1 VVELDQIMSRKDFT
15 LNDGKNEATRAAT
28 FLPEPERR
36 KRYYTLISVD
46 DHIVEPP
53 NMFQGRMPDKFV
65 DRAPRVVESDGAE
78 TWLYDGDLLPNV
90 GFNAVVGRPLSEY
103 SFEPARFD
111 QMRAGAW
118 DVDKRVHDMNLNGV
132 YASVNFP
139 SFLAGFAGQRLQ
151 LNRDP
156 DLALAAVRAWNS
168 FYLEEWTGRYPE
180 RFIPVQLPWLTDP
193 HFAAEEIYRNAE
205 LGFKGV
211 SFSEGPD
218 KLGLPSVHT
227 DYWDPFLR
235 ACEETETVICLH
247 FGSSGTSPMPSPDAP
262 PETMSALFG
271 MNVSAAVDWL
281 YSRIPVRF
289 PQIKLCLSEGG
300 VGWVPPLLDRLD
312 HMLKYQGAFATW
324 QGVELTPSEVFT
336 RNFWVCAIDEPS
348 AMLTRERTGVENI
361 LLESDYP
368 HADSTWPDTQET
380 VRKSLKDLSAEDVE
394 RISWR
399 NASELFRH
407 PVPVE
412 VQRDPDAF

>member
-1 VVELDQIMSRKDFT
+1 
-15 LNDGKNEATRAAT
+15 
-28 FLPEPERR
+28 
-36 KRYYTLISVD
+36 
-46 DHIVEPP
+46 
-53 NMFQGRMPDKFV
+53 
-65 DRAPRVVESDGAE
+65 
-78 TWLYDGDLLPNV
+78 LPNV
-90 GFNAVVGRPLSEY
+90 GFNAVVGKPLSEY
-103 SFEPARFD
+103 SNEPSRFD

-118 DVDKRVHDMNLNGV
+118 DVDMRVHDMNLNGV

-151 LNRDP
+151 LKHDP
-156 DLALAAVRAWNS
+156 ELGLAAIRAWNS
-168 FYLEEWTGRYPE
+168 FYLEEWVGMYPD
-180 RFIPVQLPWLTDP
+180 RFIPVQLPWLSDP
-193 HFAAEEIYRNAE
+193 QLAAAEIHRNAE

-218 KLGLPSVHT
+218 KLGLPSLHT

-235 ACEETETVICLH
+235 ACQETETVLCLH

-289 PQIKLCLSEGG
+289 PQIKICLSEGG

-312 HMLKYQGAFATW
+312 HMLKYQKAFATW
-324 QGVELTPSEVFT
+324 QGVELTPTEVFK

-348 AMLTRERTGVENI
+348 AMLTRERTGVDHI

-368 HADSTWPDTQET
+368 HADSTWPDTQEV
-380 VRKSLKDLSAEDVE
+380 VRKSLKDLSPVE
-394 RISWR
+394 VEKISWR

-407 PVPVE
+407 PVPQS
-412 VQRDPDAF
+412 VQQDPESF